1 MNSIVLEDGH
11 LVIATKY
18 DAELVAQ
25 IKQLPSRRWD
35 PVKKVWLVSTKYAE
49 DVQKIASTFNINYQA
64 PTADILNDPELFE
77 PQPEIKITY
86 ESYWFNLL
94 FEYDLRLLDKVR
106 AIPRS
111 RYSAIMRAWTAPLES
126 ALEVLEFAQ
135 DTGATVDATCEEP
148 FMEAKKL
155 YERVA
160 ASRATTSDLEVEGL
174 RGELMPF
181 QKAGV
186 EYAINAKRLFIA
198 DEMGLGK
205 TVQALATIQKLE
217 AYPAVIVCPASLKIN
232 WQREAKKWLPEDKT
246 VVVLRGRKGDVPK
259 ADVVIVNYDILEYWS
274 PLLKGFESAIYDE
287 SHYCKNPKA
296 KRTKSAIALA
306 DKIEDGLVICLTGT
320 PVLNNPSELTAQ
332 LRILGRL
339 KEFGGATK
347 FRDAYASTKH
357 LPELN
362 RRLRAS
368 MYVRRRKVDVLTEL
382 PPKRWSDVIVEPSDE
397 HMKKYWEAE
406 EDLISFLAGQAQSSA
421 IKSGASSFEAREAAL
436 IATMKAQ
443 AAEQLVAVNT
453 LKRLASEAKY
463 TLACEWIDNFLASDS
478 KLIIFTW
485 HRDLANR
492 IAEHYKA
499 VKLTGESS
507 EQERNNAVDSF
518 QNDPDVKVFVST
530 LKAGGVGITLTAAS
544 DVLFLEQGWTP
555 ADMDQAAD
563 RAHRIGQQ
571 DSVTA
576 WTLIAQDTIDEDIKE
591 LIAYKRELVDAS
603 TDGTALEDK
612 QNVLTD
618 LLIRLARKGINN
630 VSS

>member
-1 MNSIVLEDGH
+1 MNSVVLEDGN

-18 DAELVAQ
+18 DAELIAQ

-35 PVKKVWLVSTKYAE
+35 PIKKVWLVNTKYAE
-49 DVQKIASTFNINYQA
+49 EVEKIATTFNIDYFA
-64 PTADILNDPELFE
+64 PRAEILNDSELFE
-77 PQPEIKITY
+77 PSPEIKITY
-86 ESYWFNLL
+86 EDYWFYLW

-106 AIPRS
+106 AIPRA
-111 RYSAIMRAWTAPLES
+111 RYSSIMGAWTAPVES
-126 ALEVLEFAQ
+126 ALEVLEFAS
-135 DTGATVDATCEEP
+135 DTSAVVDETCEEP
-148 FMEAKKL
+148 FNDAKKL

-174 RGELMPF
+174 QGELMPF

-205 TVQALATIQKLE
+205 TVQAIATIQKAN

-232 WQREAKKWLPEDKT
+232 WQREAKKWLPKDKK
-246 VVVLRGRKGDVPK
+246 VEVLRGRKGEVPE
-259 ADVVIVNYDILEYWS
+259 ADIVIVNYDILEYWS
-274 PLLKGFESAIYDE
+274 PLLKGFESAIFDE

-296 KRTKSAIALA
+296 KRTKAAIALA
-306 DKIEDGLVICLTGT
+306 DKVEEGLVICLTGT

-347 FRDAYASTKH
+347 FRDAYASHKH

-368 MYVRRRKVDVLTEL
+368 MYVRRRKVDVLKEL
-382 PPKRWSDVIVEPSDE
+382 PPKRWSDVIVEPSYE
-397 HMKKYWEAE
+397 QMKKYREAE
-406 EDLISFLAGQAQSSA
+406 SDLISYLAGQAKETA
-421 IKSGASSFEAREAAL
+421 EKAGASSFEAREAAL
-436 IATMKAQ
+436 VAAMKAQ

-453 LKRLASEAKY
+453 LKRLSSEAKY
-463 TLACEWIDNFLASDS
+463 SLAVEWIDNFLTSES

-485 HRDLANR
+485 HKDLANR
-492 IAEHYKA
+492 IAEHYGA
-499 VKLTGESS
+499 VKLTGDSS
-507 EQERNNAVDSF
+507 EQERNDAVDSF
-518 QNDPDVKVFVST
+518 QNNPETKVFVST

-576 WTLIAQDTIDEDIKE
+576 WTLIAEGTIDEDIKE

-603 TDGTALEDK
+603 TDGKVLEDK

-618 LLIRLARKGINN
+618 LLIRLARKGIN
-630 VSS
+630 VPS

>member
-1 MNSIVLEDGH
+1 MNSVTLEDGH
-11 LVIATKY
+11 LVIETPY
-18 DAELVAQ
+18 DAELVAR
-25 IKQLPSRRWD
+25 IKQLPQRRWD
-35 PVKKVWLVSTKYAE
+35 PVKKVWLVNTKYAE
-49 DVQKIASTFNINYQA
+49 DVEKIAATFSIEYKA
-64 PTADILNDPELFE
+64 PTADILNDTELFE
-77 PQPEIKITY
+77 PEAAVKITY
-86 ESYWFNLL
+86 ETYWFSLW

-106 AIPRS
+106 AIPRA
-111 RYSAIMRAWTAPLES
+111 RYSAIMRCWTAPLES

-135 DTGATVDATCEEP
+135 DTGAVVDETCGEP
-148 FMEAKKL
+148 FQEAQKM
-155 YERVA
+155 YEKVA

-181 QKAGV
+181 QRAGV
-186 EYAINAKRLFIA
+186 EYAINAKRCFIA

-205 TVQALATIQKLE
+205 TVQALASIHKLN

-232 WQREAKKWLPEDKT
+232 WQREALKWLPKGKKVE
-246 VVVLRGRKGDVPK
+246 VLRGRKGNVPK
-259 ADVVIVNYDILEYWS
+259 ADIVIVNYDILEYWA
-274 PLLKGFESAIYDE
+274 PLLNGFESVVFDE

-296 KRTKSAIALA
+296 KRTKAAIALA
-306 DKIEDGLVICLTGT
+306 DKIEEPIFCLTGT

-339 KEFGGATK
+339 KEFGGAMK

-382 PPKRWSDVIVEPSDE
+382 PPKRWSDVVVEPSAD
-397 HMKKYWEAE
+397 HMKKYREAE
-406 EDLISFLAGQAQSSA
+406 EDLISFLAGQAKKSA
-421 IKSGASSFEAREAAL
+421 EAQGATTHEAREAAL

-463 TLACEWIDNFLASDS
+463 SLAVEWMDNFLTSES
-478 KLIIFTW
+478 KLIVFTW
-485 HRDLANR
+485 HKDLANR
-492 IAEHYKA
+492 ITEHYGA
-499 VKLTGESS
+499 VKLTGDSS
-507 EQERNNAVDSF
+507 MEERTKAVDSF
-518 QNDPDVKVFVST
+518 QNDPEVKVFVST

-603 TDGTALEDK
+603 TDGKVLEDK

-618 LLIRLARKGINN
+618 LLIRLARKGID
-630 VSS
+630 VSN

>member
-1 MNSIVLEDGH
+1 MNSVTLEDGQ
-11 LVIATKY
+11 LVIQTPY
-18 DAELVAQ
+18 DPELVAQ
-25 IKQLPSRRWD
+25 IKQLPQRRWD
-35 PVKKVWLVSTKYAE
+35 SVKKVWIVNPKYAE
-49 DVQKIASTFNINYQA
+49 DVQKIAATFNIIYEA
-64 PTADILNDPELFE
+64 PSAEILNDPELFE
-77 PQPEIKITY
+77 PEAPIKITY
-86 ESYWFNLL
+86 EDYWFSLW

-106 AIPRS
+106 AIPRA
-111 RYSAIMRAWTAPLES
+111 RYSAILRCWTAPLES
-126 ALEVLEFAQ
+126 SLEVLEFAQ
-135 DTGATVDATCEEP
+135 DTNALIDESCVEP
-148 FMEAKKL
+148 FEEANKV

-160 ASRATTSDLEVEGL
+160 ASRATTSDLVVDGL

-181 QKAGV
+181 QRAGV

-205 TVQALATIQKLE
+205 TVQALATIQKMN
-217 AYPAVIVCPASLKIN
+217 AYPAIIVCPASLKIN
-232 WQREAKKWLPEDKT
+232 WKREAEKWLPKDLT
-246 VVVLRGRKGDVPK
+246 VEVLRGRKGEAPL
-259 ADVVIVNYDILEYWS
+259 AHITIVNYDILDYWA
-274 PLLKGFESAIYDE
+274 PYLKHSQAAIFDE

-296 KRTKSAIALA
+296 KRTKAAMMVA
-306 DKIEDGLVICLTGT
+306 DSIDEDGLVICLTGT

-332 LRILGRL
+332 LRIIGRL

-368 MYVRRRKVDVLTEL
+368 MYVRRRKIDVLTEL
-382 PPKRWSDVIVEPSDE
+382 PPKRWSDVVVEPSFE
-397 HMKKYWEAE
+397 QMKKYREAE
-406 EDLISFLAGQAQSSA
+406 SDLISYLAGQAKKTA
-421 IKSGASSFEAREAAL
+421 EANGATTFEAREAAL

-463 TLACEWIDNFLASDS
+463 SSAVEWIDNFLTSGS
-478 KLIIFTW
+478 KLIVFTW
-485 HRDLANR
+485 HKNLANQ
-492 IAEHYKA
+492 IAEHYGA
-499 VKLTGESS
+499 VKLTGDSTE
-507 EQERNNAVDSF
+507 EQRNAAVDGF
-518 QNDPDVKVFVST
+518 QNNPDVKVFVST

-563 RAHRIGQQ
+563 RAHRIGQK

-576 WTLIAQDTIDEDIKE
+576 WTLIAEETIDEDIKE

-603 TDGTALEDK
+603 TDGKALEDK

-618 LLIRLARKGINN
+618 LLIRLARKGID

>member
-49 DVQKIASTFNINYQA
+49 DVQKIASTFHIDYQA
-64 PTADILNDPELFE
+64 PAADILNDPELFE

-86 ESYWFNLL
+86 ESYWFNLF

-106 AIPRS
+106 AIPRA

-126 ALEVLEFAQ
+126 ALEVLEFAS
-135 DTGATVDATCEEP
+135 DTGAVVDASCEEP
-148 FMEAKKL
+148 FKEAKKL

-160 ASRATTSDLEVEGL
+160 ASRAITSNLEVEGL

-232 WQREAKKWLPEDKT
+232 WQREAKKWLPVDKT
-246 VVVLRGRKGDVPK
+246 VEVLRGRKGNVPD

-274 PLLKGFESAIYDE
+274 PLLKDFESVIYDE

-382 PPKRWSDVIVEPSDE
+382 PPKRWSDVIVEPAIE
-397 HMKKYWEAE
+397 HMKKYREAE
-406 EDLISFLAGQAQSSA
+406 EDLISFLAGQAQASA

-463 TLACEWIDNFLASDS
+463 TLAIEWIDNFLASDS

-618 LLIRLARKGINN
+618 LLIRLARKGISN
-630 VSS
+630 V

>member
-1 MNSIVLEDGH
+1 MNSVTLEDGH
-11 LVIATKY
+11 LIIQTPY
-18 DAELVAQ
+18 DPELVAK
-25 IKQLPSRRWD
+25 IKELPQRRWD
-35 PVKKVWLVSTKYAE
+35 PVKKVWIVNTKYAQ
-49 DVQKIASTFNINYQA
+49 DVEKIAATFSIDYLA
-64 PTADILNDPELFE
+64 PTADLLNDSELFE
-77 PQPEIKITY
+77 PTPEIKITY
-86 ESYWFNLL
+86 EAYWFSLW

-106 AIPRS
+106 AIPRA
-111 RYSAIMRAWTAPLES
+111 RYSAIMRCWTAPLES
-126 ALEVLEFAQ
+126 ALEVLEFAS
-135 DTGATVDATCEEP
+135 DTSAVVDGTCEEP
-148 FMEAKKL
+148 FIEARKM

-160 ASRATTSDLEVEGL
+160 ASRAISSELEVEGL

-205 TVQALATIQKLE
+205 TVQALATIHKLN
-217 AYPAVIVCPASLKIN
+217 AYPAVVVCPASLKIN
-232 WQREAKKWLPEDKT
+232 WQREAQKWLPKNKKIE
-246 VVVLRGRKGDVPK
+246 VLRGRKGTVPD
-259 ADVVIVNYDILEYWS
+259 ADIVIVNYDILEYWS
-274 PLLKGFESAIYDE
+274 PLLKGFEAVVFDE

-296 KRTKSAIALA
+296 KRTKSAILLA
-306 DKIEDGLVICLTGT
+306 DKIEDGLVLCLTGT

-332 LRILGRL
+332 LRILGKL
-339 KEFGGATK
+339 KEFGGASK

-362 RRLRAS
+362 RKLRAS
-368 MYVRRRKVDVLTEL
+368 MYVRRRKIDVLTEL
-382 PPKRWSDVIVEPSDE
+382 PPKRWSDVVVEPSFD
-397 HMKKYWEAE
+397 HMKKYREAE
-406 EDLISFLAGQAQSSA
+406 SDLISYLAGQAKKSA
-421 IKSGASSFEAREAAL
+421 EAQGATTHEAREAAL
-436 IATMKAQ
+436 VATMKAQ

-463 TLACEWIDNFLASDS
+463 SLAVEWIDNFLTSDS
-478 KLIIFTW
+478 KLIVFTW
-485 HRDLANR
+485 HKDLANR
-492 IAEHYKA
+492 IAQHYGA
-499 VKLTGESS
+499 VKLTGDSTME
-507 EQERNNAVDSF
+507 ERTKAVDSF
-518 QNDPDVKVFVST
+518 QNEPEVKVFVST
-530 LKAGGVGITLTAAS
+530 LKAGGVGITLTASS

-603 TDGTALEDK
+603 TDGKVLEDK

-618 LLIRLARKGINN
+618 LLIRLARKGID

>member
-1 MNSIVLEDGH
+1 MNSIFMKDGD
-11 LVIATKY
+11 LVISTKY

-25 IKQLPSRRWD
+25 IRQIPSRRWD
-35 PVKKVWLVSTKYAE
+35 SVKKVWLISAKHAE
-49 DVQKIASTFNINYQA
+49 AVEKIAATFNIAYTA
-64 PTADILNDPELFE
+64 PPAEILNDSELFE
-77 PQPEIKITY
+77 PQPDIKITY
-86 ESYWFNLL
+86 ESYWFNLS

-106 AIPRS
+106 AIPRA
-111 RYSAIMRAWTAPLES
+111 RYSAIMRMWTAPLES

-135 DTGATVDATCEEP
+135 DTGAVVDGSCEEP
-148 FMEAKKL
+148 FIEARKL
-155 YERVA
+155 FERVA
-160 ASRATTSDLEVEGL
+160 ASRATTSDLEIPGL

-181 QKAGV
+181 QRAGV

-205 TVQALATIQKLE
+205 TVQALATIQKLD
-217 AYPAVIVCPASLKIN
+217 AYPAVVVCPASLKIN
-232 WQREAKKWLPEDKT
+232 WQREARKWLPIDKT
-246 VVVLRGRKGDVPK
+246 VEVLRGRKGEVPK
-259 ADVVIVNYDILEYWS
+259 ADLVIVNYDILEYWS
-274 PLLKGFESAIYDE
+274 PLLKEFQAVIYDE

-362 RRLRAS
+362 RKLRAS

-397 HMKKYWEAE
+397 HMKKYREAE
-406 EDLISFLAGQAQSSA
+406 SDLISFLAGQAKASA
-421 IKSGASSFEAREAAL
+421 MKAGATSFEAREAAL

-463 TLACEWIDNFLASDS
+463 TLATEWIDNFLTSDS

-492 IAEHYKA
+492 IAEHYDA

-507 EQERNNAVDSF
+507 EKERNNAVDTF
-518 QNDPDVKVFVST
+518 QNNPDTKVFVST

-591 LIAYKRELVDAS
+591 LITFKRELVDAS
-603 TDGTALEDK
+603 TDGKVLEDK

-618 LLIRLARKGINN
+618 LLIRLARKGIN
-630 VSS
+630 VPS